1 MSATATSQDATVLS
15 ITTGFH
21 HEREGIYLIR
31 QRRRKGTVIAAIN
44 VGTQSAR
51 ISIKELTLRV
61 LPELKATAADL
72 THAT

>member
-1 MSATATSQDATVLS
+1 
-15 ITTGFH
+15 
-21 HEREGIYLIR
+21 LIR